1 LADRNQ
7 RCTVLQQW
15 NGVYQKVLHFSHC
28 SNNDVKDW

>member
-15 NGVYQKVLHFSHC
+15 NGV
-28 SNNDVKDW
+28 